1 MTSVWKRLQRVGK
14 KASKFQFAASFQE
27 LMIEC
32 TNKWQPDKL
41 RVVWIRRNRRHSTKL
56 HSWQPGIKNP
66 YRGLV
71 IWQVPE
77 CLDITVTLF
86 KEPTAEEFE
95 DKDWTFVIENE
106 TKGRRKV
113 LASADVN
120 MKKYANATPAQY
132 DIKLKLKPL
141 SAKVVEATLKLN
153 LSCIFLKEGKATDE
167 DMQSLASL
175 MSMKQSDIGNLD
187 DFNDSDDEG
196 EERRASFGTGQAAA
210 ASASAPSTTRIND
223 LAWRPAV
230 ESGPTASEMD
240 RKRSSGIS
248 STISVPSRPPLPD
261 PLDPSVPSTLLRTH
275 TRPAST
281 TQQARPSPYAYS
293 LPAFTRAHPPA
304 LPKIFQPSAGS
315 VPVSAPRRPHSL
327 HSDSPAEGLE
337 AQAFST
343 FTPSKALSTSTLSS
357 SPSDPSLHPHVVS
370 DTSQTA
376 CPSAWRAQSVPSFS
390 SFSSSSS
397 SAPVSSFP
405 PLPSPS
411 APGQLKTRLTSVG
424 EPGSALTRPTSL
436 PSAPETASW
445 LSEWRPPKSQA
456 PLVQPALS
464 PKFLHL
470 SGDDPGQPAVLQKKQ
485 RIETPSS
492 SSLPIGQSLEQK
504 HQGGSGYVP
513 SWRPQVTPSV
523 ETPSL
528 PPLSPHS
535 TLVLSG
541 PLPPPQPH
549 ISQTAI
555 DSPSDQD
562 PEFKRQLSTLSEEDN
577 QCITPTSPDPR
588 APASWR
594 PEASRATEHKRDAPF
609 GIEVVRASAGPESM
623 ASLLP
628 FSPRTPLAPG
638 VKYFE
643 MPKTKMDQAE
653 SRPTMTFP
661 NVQPTLPPFTSP
673 PMQNPDFEVKEL
685 LSNPRSHLSEMSFQL
700 GNQIAQPEPVQHMPL
715 SPANPLPISR
725 SLQAP
730 LLHLPQIAT
739 SDTKRIGR
747 IGVGHKKEA
756 VTMDLGNESMAASV
770 SSCVREG
777 NSAFSSMVMNKTPE
791 AQSGESSVVRNSQ
804 WKKPQRET
812 LKINPAVPIP
822 IMDKKI
828 ICDTPASDQVTSRLD
843 SHSGFLSVQQH
854 TTNTLSEQMDESN
867 LNFASSSTKSI
878 GVPDV
883 DSAPEHSTEKEG
895 TENAVWSMDKR
906 PLCERDRR
914 ITQELVLP
922 SSTVCTEENSVYIS
936 KVELGPLCTGGSSNS
951 HLPSTSQPEAQMEG
965 ALREPSMMQLLS
977 SCPQYSNIP
986 GMPSFHQSQVI
997 AWTHDGSLLFQKLC
1011 SKRLP
1016 LLLYS
1021 DYVSSLYGDSTE
1033 IAKMVDLTPS
1043 CTRSGSIPGFPS
1055 ALKRE
1060 PNMAHLLPTCPRI
1073 CRVPG
1078 IASAGSAIGYEKIVW
1093 DRCSLWKK
1101 PLQLKGTFVSH
1112 ICSVQEQAVS
1122 DTNMIKIMVAML
1134 PTCSRKASIPGFP
1147 SAPLQKAPFTPSMA
1161 SLLPTCPKQSRIAGM
1176 PFRQNVTAYNDNWHI
1191 LREFKFGRSLRSN
1204 CVLVQENLNVDKEQ
1218 IKHMVNML
1226 PSCPWKAT
1234 ISGFPSAPR
1243 KEHTVPDSSSAPGQE
1258 PCMAN
1263 FLPTCPRKTR
1273 VIGLPSKEPVIA
1285 QTEGLDMT
1293 RHILLEKPLRK
1304 VKVVIQDIFPVAAQY
1319 LEKGEILSSVAMLPS
1334 CPVKSCLLGIPT
1346 GPQKLLPSTVSLVP
1360 TCPKQTKI
1368 PGMPSQDQKNSENT
1382 DWHTLR
1388 RLINKRPEKKT
1399 HAYIVQWKAKDSE
1412 SLKHMADM
1420 LISCPQKAKVFGLP
1434 SAPRQEPSMVNVMPS
1449 CPRHS
1454 GVLGLP
1460 SKTGQKLCLSSCEE
1474 WFAYKRLQF
1483 KKPYIK
1489 REVQILNAVL
1499 AFDKNTVE
1507 TMSAMLP
1514 SCPENASV
1522 PGFPSAQTAT
1532 FADGPTMVNL
1542 LPSCA
1547 KESRIPGM
1555 PIKNTV
1561 KQLEWQIERKSL
1573 LPPKEKSLVKLH
1585 LEDVN
1590 MFYLDCDTIINMV
1603 SILPS
1608 CPRTTCLPG
1617 FPSVPCQTLV
1627 DIPSV
1632 TDLLPTC
1639 PRRSRVCGIP
1649 SRSHSESDEAEW
1661 NADKRSVWE
1670 RPLTNPGKLSVI
1682 HDHKMYFKEKALIR
1696 IMVSMLPPC
1705 PKHSNIHGIPSKVG
1719 EGPVEALM
1727 KEAPS
1732 MFKSLATF
1740 PKHGKVPGLPAKNSA
1755 KENDGWHV
1763 DRGSVWE
1770 NPFNRRYGVVYQDL
1784 TAKEL
1789 SYRDKK
1795 VMLSMLPSC
1804 PRQALNPGFPSTLQ
1818 LQAVDAIVEKNP
1830 DMVQLL
1836 PCCPRKSSII
1846 GFPSRVSRVSDSE
1859 VGDWPSVMIRIH
1871 GCCPFHKNY
1880 GSPYK
1885 DIMKAIP
1892 SLEASCS
1899 NIALSSGVTAVPQ
1912 SEVEWLPNM
1921 VNTVPSC
1928 PEKTSIPGVPST
1940 HVHHSDQR
1948 WPVKTLPLVDSG
1960 TKIIETENV
1969 MGQQLSLEDQPFCEV
1984 SLRERSM
1991 KFIFPSQ
1998 DVPEDAQERLLTID
2012 PSTCPRK
2019 AIVRDF
2025 PSSNSEIQVDEPYPR
2040 VSRTEM
2046 LWDEASPTRL
2056 DLDAKKAKYDVSSPL
2071 EMHKD
2076 ERGFWI
2082 PTEAEVAVLE
2092 KGNLHCRIWHSIPD
2106 MPLFLSVRKRHENMV
2121 SLQPSC
2127 PIIAGA
2133 AELPSTQINIAEQ
2146 QLEKHSTDRTILW
2159 EELPK
2164 ASTEKCPTDRIIL
2177 WEELPKATTEI
2188 TKDASEEEREMM
2200 KEMVVPSFSGAA
2212 INTSLP
2218 SMMWNSYDEMAKTEA
2233 GTVDMIP
2240 ICPTVSG
2247 IFEFPDSKQI
2257 NECLLDSQS
2266 TWEKPS
2272 NHDENINTEC
2282 ALHLKG
2288 HANLVEQKVGKKSS
2302 CPTKTSAQCVPYFVN
2317 PKIEYKQSTFLETCS
2332 SVTNIAG
2339 MPSKFPVNEN
2349 HWLIDQKQLWEKPP
2363 KMKELSLACASKDD
2377 EKNKIRMVSLVP
2389 TCPREARNPGFP
2401 SVLQHNFVFHGSS
2414 MVDIYPCCPNVSSIP
2429 GSPSISEA
2437 NNRSWV
2443 SKQELLLE
2451 KKRKTELV
2459 VMSVSPKEKDEIEQM
2474 GALVPTCPK
2483 HSCIPGIPSILQP
2496 TMSHRGSD
2504 MMSLLGS
2511 CPQTSCIE
2519 GIPSLVENLTKS
2531 WETDYKCVG
2540 VTLTKK
2546 INTVMIEDKPY
2557 NDEIK
2562 AMSALAPT
2570 CPKEASISG
2579 FPSAPEPTA
2588 IYNGSSGVNLL
2599 PSCPAVSSLAGFPS
2613 MQEADSKD
2621 WNTIHQTLWERENKK
2636 GSVLLLENN
2645 KIDKDMTGIISIV
2658 PSCPRESSI
2667 PGFPSVPQPR
2677 VIHVADM
2684 PRMVNLSSSC
2694 SKMSRIPGFP
2704 SSDNSKEWAVSREPL
2719 FESRMKEKQVSLIDR
2734 CERDKRTMKTMFSL
2748 VPSCPKEAQTSG
2760 FPSHPNPL
2768 TMYCAPNIISL
2779 FSLCPQ
2785 VSKIPGFPSVEGNI
2799 SVGWLTEQGSLLKR
2813 LPKKGVVFDMS
2824 NENKKK
2830 MKNMVFCVPSC
2841 PKVSSI
2847 PGFPSIPNPKA
2858 VYYGQNVVNL
2868 LPSCPQFSTI
2878 PGFPSSDHSKEWAVS
2893 REPLFESRM
2902 KEKQVSLIDRC
2913 ERDKRTMKTMFSLV
2927 PSCPKEARTSGF
2939 PSHPNPLTMYCA
2951 PNIISLFS
2959 LCPQVSNIPGFPSV
2973 EENISVGWVTEQGS
2987 LLKRLPKKGVVF
2999 DTSNENKKK
3008 MKNMVFCVPSCPK
3021 VSSIPGFPSIPNPK
3035 AVYYGQNVVNLLP
3048 SCPQFSTIP
3057 GFPSSDHS
3065 KEWAVSRE
3073 PLFESRMKEKQ
3084 VSLIDRCER
3093 DKRTMKT
3100 MFSLVPSCPKE
3111 ARTSGFPS
3119 HPNPLT
3125 MYCAPNIISLFS
3137 LCPQVSNIP
3146 GFPSVEENIS
3156 VGWVTEQG
3164 SLLKRLPKKGVV
3176 FDTSNENK
3184 KKMKNMVFCVPSCPK
3199 VSSIPGFPSIPNPKV
3214 VYYGLNVVNL
3224 LPLCPQVSTIPGFS
3238 SVEGHKE
3245 EGWVAELG
3253 LLMHKPQKNIR
3264 FRINSSPVNID
3275 KPNNMFALVP
3285 SCPGASKIPGFPSVP
3300 QYNMLSLVPVCP
3312 KVSSF
3317 PGFASCEGASKLH
3330 WLSNPHTLYDKLP
3343 KETGFVIDGP
3353 NQDQETM
3360 KAMLALAPSC
3370 PEASRIPGFP
3380 SAPRTKSKIE
3390 PSMISFVHCCPSASN
3405 LKGFASMTT
3414 IPCTGWLTETKPV
3427 LIKPQ
3432 RKNRVKMIMAHAGQQ
3447 HVYCYNMKSMVTL
3460 VTSCPKEARVCGFPS
3475 AQVVNKPPNMVSL
3488 YTSAPCVSCVPGF
3501 PSARMLSSE
3510 GMNIQTMATHSKVLF
3525 EKLQNEKIVLIAKLP
3540 ENYKHQDEMKYMVAM
3555 ASSCPHLTRIPGFPS
3570 NSQLNPTRKEKMT
3583 IPLPSSTEKHTLQE
3597 LPHAQSTQSYLKEA
3611 RIPGVPSTCI
3621 SSPSEALAYEEKFKG
3636 IATQNI
3642 DLSVDNGESQIERM
3656 IAEEAQTV
3664 KKPLDTSEPAGVLG
3678 WEVLE
3683 VEGTVTE
3690 KQTQSSI
3697 SAKEED
3703 ASGLVKAIVGVF
3715 HKGYETVASILGPS
3729 SSTLA
3734 EVDHQLEAVSAMDLK
3749 DKTVNPS
3756 DECFPRADETTFI
3769 QKIVPLEGQFEDIPS
3784 KHSTE
3789 YPISAEPYMLDLVGD
3804 RSVSP
3809 SPTTDSDD
3817 GFLVCASMKKWPPL
3831 TEADITEISKEDGEG
3846 VEAQE
3851 ASLDQWH
3858 TNERSLTGLDS
3869 VQKSVYTEGLL
3880 RHQTEGEQNEVRTVS
3895 TSSQLDKGPQRTSTE
3910 EISATAL
3917 QPSSNMSLT
3926 DANEHR
3932 ETLLDKPSDDHNLSP
3947 VGPQADIAVSQ
3958 RGRKPK
3964 RKVPDPQQKG
3974 CDQEKGTVPLR
3985 PLRRKDSLTPDR
3997 KQKSDGLSVKL
4008 LPVQKPMDV
4017 VPPPRVKRRDG
4028 SLPPETSQ
4036 KSAPCKP
4043 LRRKDS
4049 VTRDRAAPITNDQQD
4064 LNAQVSSAL
4073 KTSDPVPPQPC
4084 ERSSDVSGALE
4095 PLQNIENPSQI
4106 AIEMI
4111 PSQSVGREDQT
4122 KQHSQETNFVGSS
4135 SPQQDTELVC
4145 SNDTEQISCT
4155 PEWLQKDITI
4165 SVQVSSDGI
4174 STSETKGIESIA
4186 PKPET
4191 AYVSIIKKIGLP
4203 QRGTKLPLSKSGKIG
4218 SEKGI
4223 TAQNLN
4229 VANRE
4234 SVKLVQIDNTMKGDM
4249 EEIKQLNVA
4258 GDTSVHMINT
4268 SSQKSEDEKDKQ
4280 TTLPIPRPRV
4290 RKRLSG
4296 SFPDDFTVTEKTS
4309 QASHVEE
4316 AQAARKGS
4324 PKELSVVQHNK
4335 GFSLLHLGDQHTI
4348 SGEKEA
4354 AVHFR
4359 RSRLT
4364 IESNVQVEDLDT
4376 SEKIPGS
4383 SSLPVPKPRVKK
4395 RLSGSFPD
4403 DTTISGSPP
4412 PGLSDTVPDTTCDE
4426 PFQQNEQP
4434 SLPVPLPRDKKR
4446 LSATYSDSTPPAD
4459 DLFPVQT
4466 ESSQRRPEDTWVTS
4480 QETKEGSISLDSS
4493 MISEG
4498 GFVTIQGE
4506 DYVASELEQDA
4517 LTVLGEEGFPQ
4528 SDSVENEII
4537 EGWTFTDKPSVTD
4550 DSEKATEAVPEVA
4563 DIEKVLEAELDR
4575 SIASTVTSVQDDWL
4589 HVGDDKG
4596 SEPVEINSQKEM
4608 RDEELDFGFVTV
4620 DVAAGCLEEE
4630 RQKERAEE
4638 SSGRSAPMLRGKKRF
4653 GGSYLD
4659 DSKSQVHGFHQANEP
4674 TTPQK
4679 RPADGA
4685 ASSESLS
4692 GSPSLVT
4699 SSQSLLEWCQ
4709 EVTQAHKGV
4718 KITNFSTSWRNGL
4731 AFCAILHHFY
4741 PEKINFELLD
4751 PYDIKHNNKKAFDG
4765 FAELG
4770 ISRLMEP
4777 SDMVMLAVPDR
4788 LIVMTYLSQIRTHF
4802 TGQELSVL
4810 HIEKDSSE
4818 SSYAVA
4824 GDREIQEDPEAT
4836 ARYCAQ
4842 RLQEEGITLETNGT
4856 AGTAEDSKT
4865 SRDVVPPP
4873 RTKRLQ
4879 GAGAAGA
4886 QSPVAPPR
4894 THFLSKSGF
4903 SHVKDA
4909 DLVKKRRS
4917 QRRSGSVDE
4926 GDISVV
4932 IAGQEDSVITRRTS
4946 ETERAEA
4953 VAEEGR
4959 PEGQDPSQYAL
4970 SQMEALEVE
4979 QNHVDNR
4986 AGVVERKLRQLMETG
5001 SDKVEEERLIQEW
5014 FMLVNKKNAL
5024 IRRQDHLQLLLEE
5037 QDLERRFE
5045 LLNKELR
5052 DMMALEEW
5060 QKTQAHKHRE
5070 QLLLQELVSLVNQ
5083 RDELVHNI
5091 DAKERGALEEDERL
5105 ERGLEQRRRKYAKQ
5119 QKEKCVMQ

>member
-230 ESGPTASEMD
+230 ESGPTVASEMD

-609 GIEVVRASAGPESM
+609 GIEVVRASA
-623 ASLLP
+623 
-628 FSPRTPLAPG
+628 
-638 VKYFE
+638 
-643 MPKTKMDQAE
+643 
-653 SRPTMTFP
+653 
-661 NVQPTLPPFTSP
+661 
-673 PMQNPDFEVKEL
+673 
-685 LSNPRSHLSEMSFQL
+685 
-700 GNQIAQPEPVQHMPL
+700 
-715 SPANPLPISR
+715 
-725 SLQAP
+725 
-730 LLHLPQIAT
+730 
-739 SDTKRIGR
+739 
-747 IGVGHKKEA
+747 
-756 VTMDLGNESMAASV
+756 
-770 SSCVREG
+770 
-777 NSAFSSMVMNKTPE
+777 
-791 AQSGESSVVRNSQ
+791 
-804 WKKPQRET
+804 
-812 LKINPAVPIP
+812 
-822 IMDKKI
+822 
-828 ICDTPASDQVTSRLD
+828 
-843 SHSGFLSVQQH
+843 
-854 TTNTLSEQMDESN
+854 
-867 LNFASSSTKSI
+867 
-878 GVPDV
+878 
-883 DSAPEHSTEKEG
+883 
-895 TENAVWSMDKR
+895 
-906 PLCERDRR
+906 
-914 ITQELVLP
+914 
-922 SSTVCTEENSVYIS
+922 
-936 KVELGPLCTGGSSNS
+936 
-951 HLPSTSQPEAQMEG
+951 
-965 ALREPSMMQLLS
+965 
-977 SCPQYSNIP
+977 
-986 GMPSFHQSQVI
+986 
-997 AWTHDGSLLFQKLC
+997 
-1011 SKRLP
+1011 
-1016 LLLYS
+1016 
-1021 DYVSSLYGDSTE
+1021 
-1033 IAKMVDLTPS
+1033 
-1043 CTRSGSIPGFPS
+1043 
-1055 ALKRE
+1055 
-1060 PNMAHLLPTCPRI
+1060 
-1073 CRVPG
+1073 
-1078 IASAGSAIGYEKIVW
+1078 
-1093 DRCSLWKK
+1093 
-1101 PLQLKGTFVSH
+1101 
-1112 ICSVQEQAVS
+1112 
-1122 DTNMIKIMVAML
+1122 
-1134 PTCSRKASIPGFP
+1134 
-1147 SAPLQKAPFTPSMA
+1147 
-1161 SLLPTCPKQSRIAGM
+1161 
-1176 PFRQNVTAYNDNWHI
+1176 
-1191 LREFKFGRSLRSN
+1191 
-1204 CVLVQENLNVDKEQ
+1204 
-1218 IKHMVNML
+1218 
-1226 PSCPWKAT
+1226 
-1234 ISGFPSAPR
+1234 
-1243 KEHTVPDSSSAPGQE
+1243 
-1258 PCMAN
+1258 
-1263 FLPTCPRKTR
+1263 
-1273 VIGLPSKEPVIA
+1273 
-1285 QTEGLDMT
+1285 
-1293 RHILLEKPLRK
+1293 
-1304 VKVVIQDIFPVAAQY
+1304 
-1319 LEKGEILSSVAMLPS
+1319 
-1334 CPVKSCLLGIPT
+1334 
-1346 GPQKLLPSTVSLVP
+1346 
-1360 TCPKQTKI
+1360 
-1368 PGMPSQDQKNSENT
+1368 
-1382 DWHTLR
+1382 
-1388 RLINKRPEKKT
+1388 
-1399 HAYIVQWKAKDSE
+1399 
-1412 SLKHMADM
+1412 
-1420 LISCPQKAKVFGLP
+1420 
-1434 SAPRQEPSMVNVMPS
+1434 
-1449 CPRHS
+1449 
-1454 GVLGLP
+1454 
-1460 SKTGQKLCLSSCEE
+1460 
-1474 WFAYKRLQF
+1474 
-1483 KKPYIK
+1483 
-1489 REVQILNAVL
+1489 
-1499 AFDKNTVE
+1499 
-1507 TMSAMLP
+1507 
-1514 SCPENASV
+1514 
-1522 PGFPSAQTAT
+1522 
-1532 FADGPTMVNL
+1532 
-1542 LPSCA
+1542 
-1547 KESRIPGM
+1547 
-1555 PIKNTV
+1555 
-1561 KQLEWQIERKSL
+1561 
-1573 LPPKEKSLVKLH
+1573 
-1585 LEDVN
+1585 
-1590 MFYLDCDTIINMV
+1590 
-1603 SILPS
+1603 
-1608 CPRTTCLPG
+1608 
-1617 FPSVPCQTLV
+1617 
-1627 DIPSV
+1627 
-1632 TDLLPTC
+1632 
-1639 PRRSRVCGIP
+1639 
-1649 SRSHSESDEAEW
+1649 
-1661 NADKRSVWE
+1661 
-1670 RPLTNPGKLSVI
+1670 
-1682 HDHKMYFKEKALIR
+1682 
-1696 IMVSMLPPC
+1696 
-1705 PKHSNIHGIPSKVG
+1705 
-1719 EGPVEALM
+1719 
-1727 KEAPS
+1727 
-1732 MFKSLATF
+1732 
-1740 PKHGKVPGLPAKNSA
+1740 
-1755 KENDGWHV
+1755 
-1763 DRGSVWE
+1763 
-1770 NPFNRRYGVVYQDL
+1770 
-1784 TAKEL
+1784 
-1789 SYRDKK
+1789 
-1795 VMLSMLPSC
+1795 
-1804 PRQALNPGFPSTLQ
+1804 
-1818 LQAVDAIVEKNP
+1818 
-1830 DMVQLL
+1830 
-1836 PCCPRKSSII
+1836 
-1846 GFPSRVSRVSDSE
+1846 
-1859 VGDWPSVMIRIH
+1859 
-1871 GCCPFHKNY
+1871 
-1880 GSPYK
+1880 
-1885 DIMKAIP
+1885 
-1892 SLEASCS
+1892 
-1899 NIALSSGVTAVPQ
+1899 
-1912 SEVEWLPNM
+1912 
-1921 VNTVPSC
+1921 
-1928 PEKTSIPGVPST
+1928 
-1940 HVHHSDQR
+1940 
-1948 WPVKTLPLVDSG
+1948 
-1960 TKIIETENV
+1960 
-1969 MGQQLSLEDQPFCEV
+1969 
-1984 SLRERSM
+1984 
-1991 KFIFPSQ
+1991 
-1998 DVPEDAQERLLTID
+1998 
-2012 PSTCPRK
+2012 
-2019 AIVRDF
+2019 
-2025 PSSNSEIQVDEPYPR
+2025 
-2040 VSRTEM
+2040 
-2046 LWDEASPTRL
+2046 
-2056 DLDAKKAKYDVSSPL
+2056 
-2071 EMHKD
+2071 
-2076 ERGFWI
+2076 
-2082 PTEAEVAVLE
+2082 
-2092 KGNLHCRIWHSIPD
+2092 
-2106 MPLFLSVRKRHENMV
+2106 
-2121 SLQPSC
+2121 
-2127 PIIAGA
+2127 
-2133 AELPSTQINIAEQ
+2133 
-2146 QLEKHSTDRTILW
+2146 
-2159 EELPK
+2159 
-2164 ASTEKCPTDRIIL
+2164 
-2177 WEELPKATTEI
+2177 
-2188 TKDASEEEREMM
+2188 
-2200 KEMVVPSFSGAA
+2200 
-2212 INTSLP
+2212 
-2218 SMMWNSYDEMAKTEA
+2218 
-2233 GTVDMIP
+2233 
-2240 ICPTVSG
+2240 
-2247 IFEFPDSKQI
+2247 
-2257 NECLLDSQS
+2257 
-2266 TWEKPS
+2266 
-2272 NHDENINTEC
+2272 
-2282 ALHLKG
+2282 
-2288 HANLVEQKVGKKSS
+2288 
-2302 CPTKTSAQCVPYFVN
+2302 
-2317 PKIEYKQSTFLETCS
+2317 
-2332 SVTNIAG
+2332 
-2339 MPSKFPVNEN
+2339 
-2349 HWLIDQKQLWEKPP
+2349 
-2363 KMKELSLACASKDD
+2363 
-2377 EKNKIRMVSLVP
+2377 
-2389 TCPREARNPGFP
+2389 
-2401 SVLQHNFVFHGSS
+2401 
-2414 MVDIYPCCPNVSSIP
+2414 
-2429 GSPSISEA
+2429 
-2437 NNRSWV
+2437 
-2443 SKQELLLE
+2443 
-2451 KKRKTELV
+2451 
-2459 VMSVSPKEKDEIEQM
+2459 
-2474 GALVPTCPK
+2474 
-2483 HSCIPGIPSILQP
+2483 
-2496 TMSHRGSD
+2496 
-2504 MMSLLGS
+2504 
-2511 CPQTSCIE
+2511 
-2519 GIPSLVENLTKS
+2519 
-2531 WETDYKCVG
+2531 
-2540 VTLTKK
+2540 
-2546 INTVMIEDKPY
+2546 
-2557 NDEIK
+2557 
-2562 AMSALAPT
+2562 
-2570 CPKEASISG
+2570 
-2579 FPSAPEPTA
+2579 
-2588 IYNGSSGVNLL
+2588 
-2599 PSCPAVSSLAGFPS
+2599 
-2613 MQEADSKD
+2613 
-2621 WNTIHQTLWERENKK
+2621 
-2636 GSVLLLENN
+2636 
-2645 KIDKDMTGIISIV
+2645 
-2658 PSCPRESSI
+2658 
-2667 PGFPSVPQPR
+2667 
-2677 VIHVADM
+2677 
-2684 PRMVNLSSSC
+2684 
-2694 SKMSRIPGFP
+2694 
-2704 SSDNSKEWAVSREPL
+2704 
-2719 FESRMKEKQVSLIDR
+2719 
-2734 CERDKRTMKTMFSL
+2734 
-2748 VPSCPKEAQTSG
+2748 
-2760 FPSHPNPL
+2760 
-2768 TMYCAPNIISL
+2768 
-2779 FSLCPQ
+2779 
-2785 VSKIPGFPSVEGNI
+2785 
-2799 SVGWLTEQGSLLKR
+2799 
-2813 LPKKGVVFDMS
+2813 
-2824 NENKKK
+2824 
-2830 MKNMVFCVPSC
+2830 
-2841 PKVSSI
+2841 
-2847 PGFPSIPNPKA
+2847 
-2858 VYYGQNVVNL
+2858 
-2868 LPSCPQFSTI
+2868 
-2878 PGFPSSDHSKEWAVS
+2878 
-2893 REPLFESRM
+2893 
-2902 KEKQVSLIDRC
+2902 
-2913 ERDKRTMKTMFSLV
+2913 
-2927 PSCPKEARTSGF
+2927 
-2939 PSHPNPLTMYCA
+2939 
-2951 PNIISLFS
+2951 
-2959 LCPQVSNIPGFPSV
+2959 
-2973 EENISVGWVTEQGS
+2973 
-2987 LLKRLPKKGVVF
+2987 
-2999 DTSNENKKK
+2999 
-3008 MKNMVFCVPSCPK
+3008 
-3021 VSSIPGFPSIPNPK
+3021 
-3035 AVYYGQNVVNLLP
+3035 
-3048 SCPQFSTIP
+3048 
-3057 GFPSSDHS
+3057 
-3065 KEWAVSRE
+3065 
-3073 PLFESRMKEKQ
+3073 
-3084 VSLIDRCER
+3084 
-3093 DKRTMKT
+3093 
-3100 MFSLVPSCPKE
+3100 
-3111 ARTSGFPS
+3111 
-3119 HPNPLT
+3119 
-3125 MYCAPNIISLFS
+3125 
-3137 LCPQVSNIP
+3137 
-3146 GFPSVEENIS
+3146 
-3156 VGWVTEQG
+3156 
-3164 SLLKRLPKKGVV
+3164 
-3176 FDTSNENK
+3176 
-3184 KKMKNMVFCVPSCPK
+3184 
-3199 VSSIPGFPSIPNPKV
+3199 
-3214 VYYGLNVVNL
+3214 
-3224 LPLCPQVSTIPGFS
+3224 
-3238 SVEGHKE
+3238 
-3245 EGWVAELG
+3245 
-3253 LLMHKPQKNIR
+3253 
-3264 FRINSSPVNID
+3264 
-3275 KPNNMFALVP
+3275 
-3285 SCPGASKIPGFPSVP
+3285 
-3300 QYNMLSLVPVCP
+3300 
-3312 KVSSF
+3312 
-3317 PGFASCEGASKLH
+3317 
-3330 WLSNPHTLYDKLP
+3330 
-3343 KETGFVIDGP
+3343 
-3353 NQDQETM
+3353 
-3360 KAMLALAPSC
+3360 
-3370 PEASRIPGFP
+3370 
-3380 SAPRTKSKIE
+3380 
-3390 PSMISFVHCCPSASN
+3390 
-3405 LKGFASMTT
+3405 
-3414 IPCTGWLTETKPV
+3414 
-3427 LIKPQ
+3427 
-3432 RKNRVKMIMAHAGQQ
+3432 
-3447 HVYCYNMKSMVTL
+3447 
-3460 VTSCPKEARVCGFPS
+3460 
-3475 AQVVNKPPNMVSL
+3475 
-3488 YTSAPCVSCVPGF
+3488 
-3501 PSARMLSSE
+3501 
-3510 GMNIQTMATHSKVLF
+3510 
-3525 EKLQNEKIVLIAKLP
+3525 
-3540 ENYKHQDEMKYMVAM
+3540 
-3555 ASSCPHLTRIPGFPS
+3555 
-3570 NSQLNPTRKEKMT
+3570 
-3583 IPLPSSTEKHTLQE
+3583 
-3597 LPHAQSTQSYLKEA
+3597 
-3611 RIPGVPSTCI
+3611 
-3621 SSPSEALAYEEKFKG
+3621 
-3636 IATQNI
+3636 
-3642 DLSVDNGESQIERM
+3642 GESQIERM